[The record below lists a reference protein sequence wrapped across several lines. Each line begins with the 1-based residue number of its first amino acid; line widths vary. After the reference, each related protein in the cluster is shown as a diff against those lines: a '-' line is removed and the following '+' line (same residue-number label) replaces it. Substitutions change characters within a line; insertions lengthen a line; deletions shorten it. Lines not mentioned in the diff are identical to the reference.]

1 MPSLRS
7 QSQSCRAASAI
18 LARYASLVED
28 PSSLQVVV
36 ATPLPVGLWVN
47 PLKSNE
53 PSLVNY
59 LQKSGIVLEPIS
71 WMSGALRVREW
82 RSPGQTLAFT
92 AGWYYVQEEIAMA
105 AVPVLDP
112 QPGEQILD
120 MCAAPGGKTAQI
132 ALRLRNTGLV
142 VANELHAAR
151 MPSLTT
157 TIARLGLTNVITT
170 QGDGRTLTFSTHQ
183 FDRVLVDAPCSGEG
197 NLRRRQ
203 HPRPWQPRHGLPMAA
218 AQQKLL
224 SRALDLVKPGGVV
237 VYSTCTFAPEE
248 NEAVLDAVLGD
259 RAYLEPIHLPGL
271 NGQSGLTQWQG
282 QSYRQDLTLAQRYF
296 PHFNDTGGFFIA
308 KLRRTD
314 AHCLP
319 STEVL
324 QPFPSVAVPIEPA
337 SPLQQLQMRFGL
349 PDNEFKPYTC
359 WATGKKRLW
368 LTQGDCLPI
377 AGFPP
382 QTLGIPIASQT
393 NLGFKPTTA
402 FLQRWGSQIRR
413 NVIDLPHEQAAMA
426 FVQGQTQPLEVKEAA
441 AIASGYV
448 HVRYGALHLGCG
460 RQIEGK
466 LQSQLPKTL
475 RWGVQR

>member
-1 MPSLRS
+1 MRS
-7 QSQSCRAASAI
+7 QSQSCRSVSAI
-18 LARYASLVED
+18 LARYVSLVED
-28 PSSLQVVV
+28 PNALQ
-36 ATPLPVGLWVN
+36 AIANTLLPVGFWVN
-47 PLKSNE
+47 PLKSHGA
-53 PSLVNY
+53 SLVDY
-59 LQKSGIVLEPIS
+59 LQAVGIEVEPIE
-71 WMSGALRVREW
+71 WMPGAWRAREW

-132 ALRLRNTGLV
+132 ALRLQNTGLV
-142 VANELHAAR
+142 IANELHAAR
-151 MPSLTT
+151 MPSLST

-170 QGDGRTLTFSTHQ
+170 QGDGRVLPLPPHQ
-183 FDRVLVDAPCSGEG
+183 FDRVLVDVPCSGEG

-203 HPRPWQPRHGLPMAA
+203 HPRPWQPQHGLRIAA
-218 AQQKLL
+218 AQKKLL

-271 NGQSGLTQWQG
+271 QGQAGVTQWQG
-282 QSYRQDLTLAQRYF
+282 QSYRQDMPLAQRYF
-296 PHFNDTGGFFIA
+296 PHFNNTGGFFMA

-314 AHCLP
+314 AACLA
-319 STEVL
+319 STEPLEHPTLASVSIDPVAPIQKL
-324 QPFPSVAVPIEPA
+324 QKD
-337 SPLQQLQMRFGL
+337 FGL
-349 PDNEFKPYTC
+349 PDTEFQPYAC

-368 LTQGDCLPI
+368 LTQKHCRPI
-377 AGFPP
+377 AGLQP
-382 QTLGIPIASQT
+382 QTLGIPVVSYT

-402 FLQRWGSQIRR
+402 FLQHWGAQIQR
-413 NVIDLPHEQAAMA
+413 NVVELRHEQDALA
-426 FVQGQTQPLEVKEAA
+426 FVQGETQTLDTNLVSEMEP
-441 AIASGYV
+441 GYI
-448 HVRYGALHLGCG
+448 HVRYGAFQLGCG

-475 RWGVQR
+475 RWAAKR